1 MKQFTFGLI
10 LTCGLVLLST
20 GCGTS
25 TKTTTTST
33 TTTADTDNNDT
44 ETIDGTSYWVAYREL
59 KCTTPPWVET
69 VKANTEVKIE
79 PDSIRQYYQER
90 HDITLGEISTARDP
104 NVQTCT
110 ECGCQTGTVVQA
122 QVAEEFE
129 RDVLLALGFT
139 ETLDQPLPSES
150 TNEDTNTG
158 SSTATSTHSIDDILK
173 ERSET
178 LGETYTPPDASTTSG
193 ETLSSD
199 EKPVTDVTDPDENQ
213 IIHHTGDD
221 GIIEQTAK
229 YLQQML
235 WVESLTIGHYPKE
248 LSDID
253 LTGVDLTGI
262 TYIPGEGDQPADYQL
277 KAEYSDSID
286 ILHPL

>member
-1 MKQFTFGLI
+1 MKQFTFSFI
-10 LTCGLVLLST
+10 LTCGIILLST

-25 TKTTTTST
+25 TKTATTT
-33 TTTADTDNNDT
+33 DTDNNNNDIEMLDAT
-44 ETIDGTSYWVAYREL
+44 PYWVAYRQL

-69 VKANTEVKIE
+69 VSANTEVKIE
-79 PDSIRQYYQER
+79 LDSIRQYYQER
-90 HDITLGEISTARDP
+90 HDITLEKISTAQDP
-104 NVQTCT
+104 NAQTCT

-122 QVAEEFE
+122 QVAKEFE
-129 RDVLLALGFT
+129 RDVLLALGFN
-139 ETLDQPLPSES
+139 EALNQPLPSES
-150 TNEDTNTG
+150 TSEDL
-158 SSTATSTHSIDDILK
+158 SSEANTATGEYSIDDILK

-178 LGETYTPPDASTTSG
+178 LGENYTPADISSTS
-193 ETLSSD
+193 ETTLNTD
-199 EKPVTDVTDPDENQ
+199 EKPVTDVTDPDENN

-235 WVESLTIGHYPKE
+235 WIESLENGYYPKE
-248 LSDID
+248 LNEID
-253 LTGVDLTGI
+253 LTDIDLTGI
-262 TYIPGEGDQPADYQL
+262 TYIPDEGDQPTDYQL